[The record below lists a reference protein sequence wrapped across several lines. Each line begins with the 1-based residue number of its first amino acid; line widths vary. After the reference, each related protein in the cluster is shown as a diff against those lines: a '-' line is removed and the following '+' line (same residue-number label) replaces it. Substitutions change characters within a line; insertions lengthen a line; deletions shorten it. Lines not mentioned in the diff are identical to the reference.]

1 VAWRCGAH
9 QRAPKLEFTSA
20 FGGVAD
26 MGQRPALVVFDAID
40 PSRPLPPFVTFKSTL
55 YKAKLA
61 VGLQPE

>member
-1 VAWRCGAH
+1 MPATL
-9 QRAPKLEFTSA
+9 RACRSDLN
-20 FGGVAD
+20 
-26 MGQRPALVVFDAID
+26 D